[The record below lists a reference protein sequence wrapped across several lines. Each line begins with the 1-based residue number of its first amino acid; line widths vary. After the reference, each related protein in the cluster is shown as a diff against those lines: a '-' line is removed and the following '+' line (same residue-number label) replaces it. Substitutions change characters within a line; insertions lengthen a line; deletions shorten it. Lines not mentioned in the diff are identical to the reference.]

1 MFTLF
6 NSRWK
11 LEIQSVN
18 SGQGRVATYQIC
30 FKNNTDKVS
39 SQPFDIETYLT
50 DRKKFETVHCS
61 RLTVSSSCEIL
72 CKASIDKIYKKL
84 PGLKNSDDI
93 IIVCVF
99 GSPIGLSWNEQTQNG
114 K

>member
-1 MFTLF
+1 M
-6 NSRWK
+6 
-11 LEIQSVN
+11 
-18 SGQGRVATYQIC
+18 
-30 FKNNTDKVS
+30 S

-50 DRKKFETVHCS
+50 DRKKFETVYCS
-61 RLTVSSSCEIL
+61 RLTVASSCEIL
-72 CKASIDKIYKKL
+72 FKASTDRIYEKL

-99 GSPIGLSWNEQTQNG
+99 GSPIGLSLNEQTQNG